1 MKKRKPIEHELKI
14 LPQFYKSVAGNIKT
28 FEIRKDDR
36 DYQVG
41 DRILLKEFDG
51 DNYTGRQTRKII
63 TYILRDAKEYGLADG
78 FCILGIQP
86 IGWECIKPTSVI
98 QIKEELKE

>member
-1 MKKRKPIEHELKI
+1 MNIREPIEHELKI
-14 LPQFYKSVAGNIKT
+14 LPQFYNDISSHRKT

-41 DRILLKEFDG
+41 DRILLREFNG
-51 DNYTGRQTRKII
+51 DYTGHQTRRII

-86 IGWECIKPTSVI
+86 VGWDYVQP
-98 QIKEELKE
+98 Q